1 MRRIFPLV
9 IALVI
14 IFGLTVT
21 GRADLIDM
29 KDGTVYDTDT
39 QLTWLKDANYAETS
53 GYNIN
58 GLTPWNEAKA
68 LVDSLVF
75 AGFDNWR
82 LPKSVPNPPEGPIW
96 TTYYNMTGSEM
107 GHLYYIELD
116 NEAAMGGPASQL
128 KPGPFINVIQ
138 SGYWSETPVAGYAD
152 RFWVFNFSGGG
163 QGGQGAFIE
172 QPLYVWPVREGE
184 RSIPTPEPSL
194 MVLLG
199 ISMASIAGLKRWW
212 KE

>member
-58 GLTPWNEAKA
+58 GLTPWNEAKMW
-68 LVDSLVF
+68 VGNLVF

-82 LPKSVPNPPEGPIW
+82 LPKSVPNPEGPNI
-96 TTYYNMTGSEM
+96 TTYNMTGSEM

-163 QGGQGAFIE
+163 QGAGWTE
-172 QPLYVWPVREGE
+172 QHCYVWPVREGE
-184 RSIPTPEPSL
+184 RSVPTPEPGIL
-194 MVLLG
+194 ILLG
-199 ISMASIAGLKRWW
+199 ISMASIVGLKGWW
-212 KE
+212 RQ